1 MCEKKLG
8 EPLFTTTSVPD
19 EVQKVK
25 QPQVMP
31 DEEKAAPAVPSV
43 TPLTPPLHA
52 PVPSVAPTE

>member
-19 EVQKVK
+19 EVQKVG
-25 QPQVMP
+25 QPQVVP
-31 DEEKAAPAVPSV
+31 GTEAAPATPTV
-43 TPLTPPLHA
+43 TPLTAPKHV